1 MAPRPPRTSLFHSRM
16 IIGLIAAGIALL
28 LFGLLAV
35 SYTLF
40 AAAAFGVVLGIAVI
54 AALRIL
60 TRRQRL
66 LFLAVAG
73 GAVVLVLAMSLRSGP
88 RSYPMALVAS
98 VPAYSVT
105 IRPGPDAGTFVVS
118 EEADVEVESF
128 TSPAPQATRVKASQ
142 TVAAASKGLFLQEVT
157 FAPLAKL
164 AVALPDGEEVPPALV
179 TDMDSRLTVKLQDL
193 PKGSFYAA
201 RHALNLAAHPYLDT
215 ETLTWSPTD
224 LSDAISFAYVPSPA
238 NQLRPLLGPFLTASS
253 LSQWAVGLI
262 VALAAALFGTFVQP
276 ALMGRL
282 KGTLNPWLPEWM
294 KEKAVA
300 ATANTT
306 AGNTTAGNTTA
317 GNTTAGDAAAAN
329 TTAGDAAARDQ

>member
-1 MAPRPPRTSLFHSRM
+1 MAPRPPLTSLFHSRLIVGM
-16 IIGLIAAGIALL
+16 IAAAVLFM

-40 AAAAFGVVLGIAVI
+40 AAAAIGVALGIAVI
-54 AALRIL
+54 ALV
-60 TRRQRL
+60 RL
-66 LFLAVAG
+66 LPRRWFFAVLGVAAVAALLMLG
-73 GAVVLVLAMSLRSGP
+73 LSLRSGP

-105 IRPGPDAGTFVVS
+105 IRPGPKAGTFVVS

-128 TSPAPQATRVKASQ
+128 TAPAPQPTRVRASQ

-164 AVALPDGEEVPPALV
+164 AVALPDGEQVSPVLV
-179 TDMDSRLTVKLQDL
+179 TDMDSKLSVKLQDV
-193 PKGSFYAA
+193 PKGSFYVA
-201 RHALNLAAHPYLDT
+201 RHALGLATHPYLDT

-238 NQLRPLLGPFLTASS
+238 NQLRPLLSPFLTASS
-253 LSQWAVGLI
+253 LSQWAVGLV
-262 VALAAALFGTFVQP
+262 VALGAALFGTFVQP

-282 KGTLNPWLPEWM
+282 KETLGPWLPQWM
-294 KEKAVA
+294 KEQKPPAS
-300 ATANTT
+300 
-306 AGNTTAGNTTA
+306 
-317 GNTTAGDAAAAN
+317 
-329 TTAGDAAARDQ
+329 